1 MNKYYL
7 ALTTFDKPIELKFK
21 NNEYTLD
28 QLHSMYS
35 DIYKSEYIGIFTT
48 AAECEVFIEIYKED
62 LPIDDTLCNDFDKI
76 IHLENCLAL
85 KLDTNI

>member
-7 ALTTFDKPIELKFK
+7 ALTTFNEPIELKFK

-28 QLHSMYS
+28 QLHSMYN

-48 AAECEVFIEIYKED
+48 KAECKIFIEIYKED
-62 LPIDDTLCNDFDKI
+62 FPVDDTLCNDFDTI
-76 IHLENCLAL
+76 TYLENCLAL
-85 KLDTNI
+85 NLDTNI